1 MDEAPSPQTTDAQP
15 LSSSSQATVCAICQ
29 APISPGEPVT
39 PCPGCKA
46 EYHAECWTE
55 NKGCAIYGCSEVPAT
70 EGRAAVETPVAYW
83 GQEYKPCPVCN
94 AQILAA
100 AVRCRQCGSVFQTAR
115 PLGSAEF
122 SIAASQEAQAPRLRR
137 TIIWLFILCVV
148 PFTAPVAAVIGLI
161 WRHSHQ
167 EEIRKLPSLYSA
179 LAHIG
184 VGVGIFQTVAI
195 VIVTVL
201 FTLLRS

>member
-1 MDEAPSPQTTDAQP
+1 MGEAPLIPTPDAQAP
-15 LSSSSQATVCAICQ
+15 GSPEPSALCAICQ
-29 APISPGEPVT
+29 TPISPEESRT
-39 PCPGCKA
+39 ACPGCKA
-46 EYHAECWTE
+46 EYHDECWTE
-55 NKGCAIYGCSEVPAT
+55 NKGCAIYGCSQVPAT
-70 EGRAAVETPVAYW
+70 EGRAAVETPISYW

-100 AVRCRQCGSVFQTAR
+100 ALRCRQCGSVFQTAR

-137 TIIWLFILCVV
+137 SIVWLFILCLV
-148 PFTAPVAAVIGLI
+148 PFTAPVAAVVGLI
-161 WRHSHQ
+161 WRHSRQ
-167 EEIRKLPSLYSA
+167 EEIRKLPSLYGA

-184 VGVGIFQTVAI
+184 VGVGVFQTAAI
-195 VIVTVL
+195 VILAVL